1 MVTLLG
7 SIDYNA
13 DRLSQ
18 PATALRIDTEGS
30 ECESPVHQHR
40 KGQLVVALHGGVT
53 CEVPGGLWMVPPQ
66 CGVWIPGGMPHS
78 NRTTANA
85 RLCFLFVEPGA
96 AQLPTECATLALT
109 PLIREMILHL
119 ADASQEYPEDSHT
132 ARLVEVLLSEL
143 TLMPTEKLHLPV
155 SDHARLRQIAS
166 ALTQQPDDRS
176 TVAEW
181 GERFAMSERT
191 LARLVLNET
200 GMTFGRWR
208 RQLHLIIALQ
218 RLASGAT
225 VQRVSEDLGYD
236 SVSAFITM
244 FKKAL
249 GKSPARYFSD
259 K

>member
-18 PATALRIDTEGS
+18 PAVALRIDTAGS
-30 ECESPVHQHR
+30 ESESPIHVHR

-78 NRTTANA
+78 NRATANA

-96 AQLPTECATLALT
+96 ASLPKECATLALT

-119 ADASQEYPEDSHT
+119 SDLSQYYPPDGHT
-132 ARLVEVLLSEL
+132 AKLVDVLLGEL
-143 TLMPTEKLHLPV
+143 VLMPTEQLHLPV

-166 ALTQQPDDRS
+166 ALTQHPDDRS
-176 TVAEW
+176 TVAER
-181 GERFAMSERT
+181 GCLLYT
-191 LARLVLNET
+191 
-200 GMTFGRWR
+200 
-208 RQLHLIIALQ
+208 
-218 RLASGAT
+218 
-225 VQRVSEDLGYD
+225 
-236 SVSAFITM
+236 
-244 FKKAL
+244 
-249 GKSPARYFSD
+249 SD
-259 K
+259 AADE

>member
-1 MVTLLG
+1 
-7 SIDYNA
+7 
-13 DRLSQ
+13 
-18 PATALRIDTEGS
+18 
-30 ECESPVHQHR
+30 
-40 KGQLVVALHGGVT
+40 
-53 CEVPGGLWMVPPQ
+53 
-66 CGVWIPGGMPHS
+66 
-78 NRTTANA
+78 
-85 RLCFLFVEPGA
+85 
-96 AQLPTECATLALT
+96 
-109 PLIREMILHL
+109 MILHL
-119 ADASQEYPEDSHT
+119 ADASQEYPPDSHT
-132 ARLVEVLLSEL
+132 ARLVQVLLSEL
-143 TLMPTEKLHLPV
+143 TLMPTEQLHLPV
-155 SDHARLRQIAS
+155 SDHVRLRQIAS